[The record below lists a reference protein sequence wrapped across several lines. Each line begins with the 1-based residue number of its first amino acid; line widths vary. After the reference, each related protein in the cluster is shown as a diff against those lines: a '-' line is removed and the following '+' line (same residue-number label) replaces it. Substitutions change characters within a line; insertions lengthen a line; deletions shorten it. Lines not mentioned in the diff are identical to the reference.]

1 MFSVQNNITIE
12 QTPTADYPSRR
23 ATIYIDFLTAYEYS
37 SSWAEQ
43 ASKGSIT
50 IPKNLYYRSYALNPL
65 TGTLIN
71 IGGFGST
78 PFIMRGDKVT
88 LKAGYVGYNLDTIA
102 EGWVSKVH
110 SSIPMQF
117 DIEDNMFILKQ
128 TVLKPKTFS
137 KTDSLEDVLKYI
149 TDSVTDKKLTYLANS
164 VTTFGE
170 FKVNDET
177 AASLLD
183 RLNKTFGF
191 NSYFRGN
198 ELRSGINIYVEQDI
212 NYETFIMNG
221 AKANVVESNLE
232 YFRKDD
238 IPLSA
243 KVYSVNTAETGE
255 TTKDGKAKT
264 KKERLTIL
272 CSYFKGQQKVTVIG
286 KDGYVPENQEGE
298 RRTFFFPNITSTDKL
313 AELGFAQ
320 LKNYYYDG
328 FKGSFTTFGYPFV
341 KHGDEVILKNPKLP
355 EQDGKYKVKRVNY
368 TGGTDGLRQDIE
380 IDFRIP

>member
-1 MFSVQNNITIE
+1 MPND
-12 QTPTADYPSRR
+12 AYPGRK
-23 ATIYIDFLTAYEYS
+23 ATIYIDFLTAYDYS

-50 IPKNLYYRSYALNPL
+50 IPKNLYYRSFALNPL

-78 PFIMRGDKVT
+78 PLIMRGDKVT
-88 LKAGYVGYNLDTIA
+88 LKAGYVGYNIDTIM

-110 SSIPMQF
+110 SGIPMQF

-128 TVLKPKTFS
+128 TVLKPKVFT
-137 KTDSLEDVLKYI
+137 KTQTLEDVLKYI
-149 TDSVTDKKLTYLANS
+149 CDSVTDTKLTYLANS
-164 VTTFGE
+164 STTFGD

-177 AASLLD
+177 ASALLD
-183 RLNKTFGF
+183 RLNKTYGF
-191 NSYFRGN
+191 NTYFRGN
-198 ELRSGINIYVEQDI
+198 ELRSGINIYVESDI
-212 NYETFIMNG
+212 NYNTFIMNG
-221 AKANVVESNLE
+221 AKANVIESNLE

-243 KVYSVNTAETGE
+243 KVYSVNTKETGA

-264 KKERLTIL
+264 KKERLTVL
-272 CSYFKGQQKVTVIG
+272 CSYFKGKQKTTIIT
-286 KDGYVPENQEGE
+286 DGYTPENQEGE

-328 FKGSFTTFGYPFV
+328 FRGTFTTFGYPYV

-368 TGGTDGLRQDIE
+368 TGGTDGLRQEIE

>member
-1 MFSVQNNITIE
+1 MPND
-12 QTPTADYPSRR
+12 AYPSRR

-43 ASKGSIT
+43 ASKGKIT
-50 IPKNLYYRSYALNPL
+50 IPKNLYYRSFALNPL

-71 IGGFGST
+71 VGGFGST
-78 PFIMRGDKVT
+78 PLIMRGDKVT

-102 EGWVSKVH
+102 EGWISKVH
-110 SSIPMQF
+110 SSIPMEF
-117 DIEDNMFILKQ
+117 EIEDNMFILKQ
-128 TVLKPKTFS
+128 TVLEPKVFTKS
-137 KTDSLEDVLKYI
+137 QTLEDVLKYI
-149 TDSVTDKKLTYLANS
+149 CDSVKETKLTYLANS

-170 FKVNDET
+170 LKVQDET
-177 AASLLD
+177 AAVLLD
-183 RLNKTFGF
+183 RLNKTYGF

-212 NYETFIMNG
+212 NYSTFVMNG
-221 AKANVVESNLE
+221 SKANVIESNLE

-243 KVYSVNTAETGE
+243 KVYSVNTKETGE

-264 KKERLTIL
+264 KKERLTVL
-272 CSYFKGQQKVTVIG
+272 CSYYKGKEKTTIIG
-286 KDGYVPENQEGE
+286 ANGYVPDNQEGE
-298 RRTFFFPNITSTDKL
+298 RRTFFYPNVTSADEL
-313 AELGFAQ
+313 AKKGFAQ

-355 EQDGKYKVKRVNY
+355 EQDGKYKVKRVTY

-380 IDFRIP
+380 IDYRIP